1 LAKST
6 NKRAIQILAI
16 IFLIVLIAV
25 LTYFLANVGAQDLFN
40 QIRPFIYPGIF
51 LLCLTC
57 SLTVIFPVPG
67 ELVLLLAG
75 AAGVSYWWGGL
86 VASIGGTLGEIS
98 GYFLGYWGRA
108 AVPEKA
114 LERYARIEQWMKRY
128 GSPMVFIFAIT
139 PLPFDLLGIAA
150 GHLRF
155 PLWKFYLAC
164 WLGRLPREIFI
175 IWLGSLGYASVPS
188 SWVWGAVGGG
198 IIMLVVIITVIML
211 RRRRNRG

>member
-1 LAKST
+1 LAKSI

-16 IFLIVLIAV
+16 ILLVALVAV
-25 LTYFLANVGAQDLFN
+25 LTYFLANAGAQDLFD
-40 QIRPFIYPGIF
+40 QIRPLWYLGIF

-75 AAGVSYWWGGL
+75 AAGMPYWWGGL

-98 GYFLGYWGRA
+98 GYLLGYWGRA
-108 AVPEKA
+108 VIPERA
-114 LERYARIEQWMKRY
+114 LARYERVEQWMKHY
-128 GSPMVFIFAIT
+128 GSPTVFIFAIT

-164 WLGRLPREIFI
+164 WLGRLPREILI
-175 IWLGSLGYASVPS
+175 IWLGSIGYASVPS
-188 SWVWGAVGGG
+188 SWNWGAIGGG
-198 IIMLVVIITVIML
+198 IVVVVVIITVIML